1 MIWNENNLKWS
12 LKADPDYGVSKKGR
26 LLALAHISHL
36 LNSTYQYGY
45 SKRFKDTECVKGRE
59 MKKHNLKNLE
69 IIDFLICQPYHIEN
83 SFVI

>member
-1 MIWNENNLKWS
+1 MES
-12 LKADPDYGVSKKGR
+12 QSRSDYGVSKKGR

-45 SKRFKDTECVKGRE
+45 SRARFKRHGMCKGRE